1 MISTKQTHNN
11 NVAILISPGFA
22 ENDVVYCLSQMRTA
36 GLPTSLLGTSKQTIP
51 GQHGLLVVPDY
62 SLDEL
67 DNNIY
72 FRLIIIPGSYE
83 CVTNLL
89 MAPGFHNQVKE
100 YGSLDGTNG
109 RIAILADA
117 ETALQQAKLFVDAS
131 DKIWRQHN
139 QPLETFC
146 QQLIRFAHHSS
157 THLS

>member
-11 NVAILISPGFA
+11 NVAILIGPGFA

-36 GLPTSLLGTSKQTIP
+36 GLPTSLLGAAKQTTP

-67 DNNIY
+67 DSHIY

-89 MAPGFHNQVKE
+89 MAPGFHKQVKE

-109 RIAILADA
+109 RIAILTEA
-117 ETALQQAKLFVDAS
+117 ETALQQAKLFANAS
-131 DKIWRQHN
+131 DKIWRQNN

-146 QQLIRFAHHSS
+146 QELIRFAHDR
-157 THLS
+157 

>member
-1 MISTKQTHNN
+1 MISTNRTHNN
-11 NVAILISPGFA
+11 NVAILISPGFT

-36 GLPTSLLGTSKQTIP
+36 GLPTSLLGVSKQTTP

-67 DNNIY
+67 DSDTQ

-89 MAPGFHNQVKE
+89 MTPGFHKQVKE
-100 YGSLDGTNG
+100 CRGLDSPNG
-109 RIAILADA
+109 RIAILSEA
-117 ETALQQAKLFVDAS
+117 EAALQQANLLPDTS
-131 DKIWRQHN
+131 DKILHQNN

-146 QQLIRFAHHSS
+146 QQLIRLAR
-157 THLS
+157 